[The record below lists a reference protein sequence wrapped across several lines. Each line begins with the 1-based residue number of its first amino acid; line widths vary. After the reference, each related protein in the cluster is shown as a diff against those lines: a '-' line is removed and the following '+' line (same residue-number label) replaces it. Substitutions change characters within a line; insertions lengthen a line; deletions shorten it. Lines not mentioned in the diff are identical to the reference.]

1 MTVYVFNLLVG
12 FSPNGIDNGQGYR
25 EKMFDQIGLDSKYV
39 FTEFPDMRD
48 IMLYK
53 NVGIPVDKMINPHLK
68 LTGRDCFNFTDN
80 TESMIQRIQADMN
93 VSEMVRLENSIQFWN
108 NGYLM
113 CEIYTLP
120 FDQTHFYKVLYFKEN
135 CLLKKEFYS
144 GGLVYSDYY
153 ITAKNENGSL
163 YAKLVKR
170 SFYKENGEV
179 CFEQIGDDYLLNNG
193 EKLNHYDM
201 LDLFFDMLKLSKKD
215 TFILD
220 RAFDLR
226 FNHVI
231 LEKRLPCKIICVIHS
246 GHYFEPNQSPYAL
259 FLNFEYYFWF
269 KYSKYIDSFVVSTES
284 QKSDLINVLTKYKYD
299 IPRINVIPVGSV
311 DGLRVSNNR
320 KRKSIITASR
330 IVRGKRID
338 LLIRAVIEAH
348 KIDDDISLDIYGE
361 DDFSLQSELMQI
373 IQNNNASDYIRFRGF
388 QCLDEVYQNYELYI
402 TTSNFE
408 TFGLT
413 LLEAVSSGCALIGLN
428 VPYGNT
434 TFIANGKNGYL
445 IDYNYDCTKEYEN
458 ELVKSIASRI
468 IDVFANQ
475 KNLSD
480 FMEYSYKIANE
491 FLETKISEKWRK
503 ML

>member
-1 MTVYVFNLLVG
+1 MSVYVFNLLVG

-299 IPRINVIPVGSV
+299 IPRINVIPVGAV
-311 DGLRVSNNR
+311 YGLRVSNNR

-388 QCLDEVYQNYELYI
+388 QCLDEVYQNYESYI

>member
-1 MTVYVFNLLVG
+1 
-12 FSPNGIDNGQGYR
+12 
-25 EKMFDQIGLDSKYV
+25 
-39 FTEFPDMRD
+39 
-48 IMLYK
+48 
-53 NVGIPVDKMINPHLK
+53 
-68 LTGRDCFNFTDN
+68 
-80 TESMIQRIQADMN
+80 
-93 VSEMVRLENSIQFWN
+93 
-108 NGYLM
+108 
-113 CEIYTLP
+113 
-120 FDQTHFYKVLYFKEN
+120 
-135 CLLKKEFYS
+135 
-144 GGLVYSDYY
+144 
-153 ITAKNENGSL
+153 
-163 YAKLVKR
+163 
-170 SFYKENGEV
+170 
-179 CFEQIGDDYLLNNG
+179 
-193 EKLNHYDM
+193 M

-413 LLEAVSSGCALIGLN
+413 LLEATSSGCALIGLN

-434 TFIANGKNGYL
+434 TFIENGKNGYL

>member
-12 FSPNGIDNGQGYR
+12 FSPNGIDNAQGYR

>member
-12 FSPNGIDNGQGYR
+12 FSPNGIDNAQGYR
-25 EKMFDQIGLDSKYV
+25 EEMLAQIGIDSKYV

-93 VSEMVRLENSIQFWN
+93 VSEMGRLENSIQFWN

-170 SFYKENGEV
+170 SFYKENGEI

-413 LLEAVSSGCALIGLN
+413 LLEATSSGCALIGLN

-434 TFIANGKNGYL
+434 TFIENGKNGYL
-445 IDYNYDCTKEYEN
+445 IDYNFDCSDEYEN
-458 ELVKSIASRI
+458 ELVKNIASRI
-468 IDVFANQ
+468 IDVFANY

>member
-1 MTVYVFNLLVG
+1 
-12 FSPNGIDNGQGYR
+12 
-25 EKMFDQIGLDSKYV
+25 
-39 FTEFPDMRD
+39 
-48 IMLYK
+48 
-53 NVGIPVDKMINPHLK
+53 
-68 LTGRDCFNFTDN
+68 
-80 TESMIQRIQADMN
+80 
-93 VSEMVRLENSIQFWN
+93 
-108 NGYLM
+108 
-113 CEIYTLP
+113 
-120 FDQTHFYKVLYFKEN
+120 
-135 CLLKKEFYS
+135 
-144 GGLVYSDYY
+144 
-153 ITAKNENGSL
+153 
-163 YAKLVKR
+163 
-170 SFYKENGEV
+170 
-179 CFEQIGDDYLLNNG
+179 
-193 EKLNHYDM
+193 M

-246 GHYFEPNQSPYAL
+246 GHYFKPNQSPYAL

-284 QKSDLINVLTKYKYD
+284 QKSDSINVLTQYKYD

-311 DGLRVSNNR
+311 DGLRVSSNR

-361 DDFSLQSELMQI
+361 DDFSLQRELMQI
-373 IQNNNASDYIRFRGF
+373 IQNNNASDYIQFMGF

-413 LLEAVSSGCALIGLN
+413 LLEAISSGCALIGLN

-434 TFIANGKNGYL
+434 TFIENGKNGYL

-458 ELVKSIASRI
+458 ELVKSIASKI
-468 IDVFANQ
+468 IRVFADYKKLN
-475 KNLSD
+475 D
-480 FMEYSYKIANE
+480 FKEYSYKIANE

>member
-12 FSPNGIDNGQGYR
+12 FSPNGIDNAQGYR

-108 NGYLM
+108 NGYLT

-299 IPRINVIPVGSV
+299 IPRINAIPVGSV

>member
-12 FSPNGIDNGQGYR
+12 FSPNGIDNAQGYR

-246 GHYFEPNQSPYAL
+246 GHYFELNQSPYAL

>member
-1 MTVYVFNLLVG
+1 MSVYVFNLLVG
-12 FSPNGIDNGQGYR
+12 FSPNGIDNAQGYR
-25 EKMFDQIGLDSKYV
+25 EKMFDQIRLDSKYV

-68 LTGRDCFNFTDN
+68 LTGRDCFNFADN

-170 SFYKENGEV
+170 SFYKENGEI

-413 LLEAVSSGCALIGLN
+413 LLEATSSGCALIGLN

-434 TFIANGKNGYL
+434 TFIENGKNGYL

>member
-1 MTVYVFNLLVG
+1 MSVYVFDLLVG
-12 FSPNGIDNGQGYR
+12 FSPNGIDNAQGYR
-25 EKMFDQIGLDSKYV
+25 EKMYEQIGLDSKYV

-53 NVGIPVDKMINPHLK
+53 NVGIPVNKMINPHLK

-93 VSEMVRLENSIQFWN
+93 VSEMVHLENSIQFWN
-108 NGYLM
+108 DGYLM
-113 CEIYTLP
+113 CEIHTLP
-120 FDQTHFYKVLYFKEN
+120 FDQSHFYKVLYFKEN

-144 GGLVYSDYY
+144 GGLVSSDYY

-170 SFYKENGEV
+170 SFYKENGEI

-231 LEKRLPCKIICVIHS
+231 LEKSLPCKIICVIHS
-246 GHYFEPNQSPYAL
+246 GHYFKPNQSPYAL

-284 QKSDLINVLTKYKYD
+284 QKSDLINVLTQYKYD

-361 DDFSLQSELMQI
+361 DDFSLQRELMQI
-373 IQNNNASDYIRFRGF
+373 IQNNNASDYIQFMGF

-413 LLEAVSSGCALIGLN
+413 LLEAISSGCALIGLN

-434 TFIANGKNGYL
+434 TFIENGKNGYL

-458 ELVKSIASRI
+458 ELVKSIASKI
-468 IDVFANQ
+468 IRVFADY
-475 KNLSD
+475 KKLYD
-480 FMEYSYKIANE
+480 FKEYSYKIANE

>member
-12 FSPNGIDNGQGYR
+12 FSPNGIDNAQGYR

-246 GHYFEPNQSPYAL
+246 GHYFEPNKSPYAL

>member
-12 FSPNGIDNGQGYR
+12 FSPNGIDNAQGYR

-93 VSEMVRLENSIQFWN
+93 VSEMARLENSIQFWN

-113 CEIYTLP
+113 CDIYTLP

>member
-1 MTVYVFNLLVG
+1 MTVHVFNLLVG
-12 FSPNGIDNGQGYR
+12 FSPNGIDNAQGYR
-25 EKMFDQIGLDSKYV
+25 EKMFDQIGIDSKYV

-68 LTGRDCFNFTDN
+68 LTGRDCFKFTDN

-113 CEIYTLP
+113 CEIHTLP

-170 SFYKENGEV
+170 SFYKENGEI

-480 FMEYSYKIANE
+480 FMEYSYKIVNE